1 MAERLRTNSPN
12 YQQHKRTGYLKD
24 NQAIAKPVTPSGN
37 AAAAFVQDSIHI
49 RPCDPQ
55 GRHASYNDS
64 SQQSDGKGIEE
75 YPPIE
80 RE

>member
-1 MAERLRTNSPN
+1 
-12 YQQHKRTGYLKD
+12 
-24 NQAIAKPVTPSGN
+24 VTPSGN